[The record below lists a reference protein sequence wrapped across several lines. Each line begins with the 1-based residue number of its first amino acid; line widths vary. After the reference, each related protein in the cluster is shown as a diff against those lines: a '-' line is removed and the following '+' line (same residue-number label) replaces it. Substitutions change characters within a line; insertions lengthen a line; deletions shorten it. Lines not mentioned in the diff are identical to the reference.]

1 MNHVNYAALGKR
13 IRTIRRHRQMTQEQL
28 AEAAGLSI
36 PHLSNVENAYVCQF
50 WQCLPKLTDIANAL
64 EVSLDELAGDS
75 LKIKHVRPDIKEL
88 DDKP

>member
-36 PHLSNVENAYVCQF
+36 PHLSNVENASTKLS
-50 WQCLPKLTDIANAL
+50 LPKLTDIANAL
-64 EVSLDELAGDS
+64 EVSLDELAGDN

>member
-28 AEAAGLSI
+28 AEAAGLSN
-36 PHLSNVENAYVCQF
+36 PHLSNVENASTKLS
-50 WQCLPKLTDIANAL
+50 LPKLTDIANAL

-75 LKIKHVRPDIKEL
+75 LKIKHVRPDIEEL

>member
-36 PHLSNVENAYVCQF
+36 PHLSNVENASTKLS
-50 WQCLPKLTDIANAL
+50 LPKLTDIANAL

>member
-13 IRTIRRHRQMTQEQL
+13 IRAIRRHRQMTQEQL

-36 PHLSNVENAYVCQF
+36 PHLSNVENASTKLS
-50 WQCLPKLTDIANAL
+50 LPKLTDIANAL

-75 LKIKHVRPDIKEL
+75 LKIKHVRPDIEEL